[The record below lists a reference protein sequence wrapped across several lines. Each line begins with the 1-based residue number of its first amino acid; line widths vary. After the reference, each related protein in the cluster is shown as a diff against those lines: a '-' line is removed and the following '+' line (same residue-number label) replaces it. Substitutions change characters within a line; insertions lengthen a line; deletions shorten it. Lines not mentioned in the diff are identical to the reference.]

1 MFITL
6 DCAIQR
12 PRVPGRARSAAAR
25 KNVNNKRETRKH
37 FIQLWSLMP
46 RSCSISLNGGIPML
60 RICFALIVYI
70 HGCHFVTAPQGG
82 ILLPCMPTHFASAT
96 LRCLS
101 HSRAASA
108 GSNRH
113 GHRRPIDVAGPT
125 GPAGHRGP
133 AGSAGPAGVPWSW
146 PGDVI
151 ARNGVLVRYDGFGPS
166 QAKTK

>member
-1 MFITL
+1 
-6 DCAIQR
+6 
-12 PRVPGRARSAAAR
+12 
-25 KNVNNKRETRKH
+25 
-37 FIQLWSLMP
+37 
-46 RSCSISLNGGIPML
+46 ML
-60 RICFALIVYI
+60 RPPKAAFCSHACRRTSRPPPSGACRIRALLLLAPT
-70 HGCHFVTAPQGG
+70 GTAGP
-82 ILLPCMPTHFASAT
+82 A
-96 LRCLS
+96 
-101 HSRAASA
+101 
-108 GSNRH
+108 

>member
-60 RICFALIVYI
+60 RICFALIAYI

-113 GHRRPIDVAGPT
+113 RRSRRPQT
-125 GPAGHRGP
+125 SHRCRRSHRSRRP
-133 AGSAGPAGVPWSW
+133 QRSRRFRGSCRCSLVL
-146 PGDVI
+146 
-151 ARNGVLVRYDGFGPS
+151 ARRCDCQEWRSGTLRWFRS
-166 QAKTK
+166 